1 MRNNRNKVAAAAVCG
16 LIVGSVGTSIVGNF
30 QANNQENLTAVNNS
44 NSNSQLPDSSE
55 FDQYSNDSNGTT
67 SNNSQWSGER
77 PERGMMGGKGN
88 HHQGEASLDSTEGVD
103 VENGQYTDGT
113 YEGTASG
120 YSSGLKVQV
129 TISSGKISNVQVVSH
144 NETPGFCE
152 RAIETVPAEIVSAQS
167 TNVDTVSGA
176 TYTSVGIINAVNSAL
191 SNAQVSSGESTNTDD
206 TTSNGDL

>member
-1 MRNNRNKVAAAAVCG
+1 MKNSRNKVIAAAVCG
-16 LIVGSVGTSIVGNF
+16 MVVGSVGTSVIGNF
-30 QANNQENLTAVNNS
+30 QANNQVNNTVAS
-44 NSNSQLPDSSE
+44 NNENMKLPDSSD
-55 FDQYSNDSNGTT
+55 FDSNSSSYGETP
-67 SNNSQWSGER
+67 NFQQWNGEK
-77 PERGMMGGKGN
+77 PTKGEFGGKGG
-88 HHQGEASLDSTEGVD
+88 HHHKGEASLDSTEGVD
-103 VENGQYTDGT
+103 VANGQYTDGT

-129 TISSGKISNVQVVSH
+129 TISNGKISDVQVVSH